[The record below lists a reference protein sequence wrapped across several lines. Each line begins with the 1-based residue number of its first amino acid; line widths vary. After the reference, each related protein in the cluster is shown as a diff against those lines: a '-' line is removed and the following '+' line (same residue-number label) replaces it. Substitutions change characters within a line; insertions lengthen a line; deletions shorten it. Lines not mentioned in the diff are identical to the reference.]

1 MATKREQEL
10 LTKLSDKFDVHMEQT
25 AHDQKRMVVMEEK
38 LDKLADAVVSIA
50 RAEEK
55 ISVLIE
61 DTRDI
66 KTSVDENTK
75 KIHELELT
83 SSANSADLKTLGKF
97 FWMVAAAAITICAGA
112 ISMALGILN

>member
-1 MATKREQEL
+1 MATKRELDLIE
-10 LTKLSDKFDVHMEQT
+10 KLSDKFDQHMEQT
-25 AHDQKRMVVMEEK
+25 SHDQTRMVVMEEK

-66 KTSVDENTK
+66 KTSVDDNTK
-75 KIHELELT
+75 KIHELELS

-97 FWMVAAAAITICAGA
+97 FWMVAAAATTICAGA
-112 ISMALGILN
+112 LSMALGIIN

>member
-1 MATKREQEL
+1 MATKRELDLIE
-10 LTKLSDKFDVHMEQT
+10 KLSVKFDQHMEQT
-25 AHDQKRMVVMEEK
+25 SHDQTRMVVMEEK

-66 KTSVDENTK
+66 KTSVDDNTK
-75 KIHELELT
+75 KIHELELS

-112 ISMALGILN
+112 LSMALGIIN